1 MKSSKIIPDNYCVS
15 VIFHPTQYNS
25 NLLRYIF
32 SARHGLTRKEITT
45 SQYWDL
51 FRGFFFGVDPPNKF
65 NRYFQMKYLF
75 WFSGT
80 YTITLIETFIYRSI
94 NTVWIH
100 ILAPIVLIFLLLW
113 LNDMFWRV
121 WIQLC
126 HMKWPQLLFL

>member
-1 MKSSKIIPDNYCVS
+1 MKPSKTILANYYVS
-15 VIFHPTQYNS
+15 VSFHPTQYNS

-51 FRGFFFGVDPPNKF
+51 FRGFFFQVDPPNKF
-65 NRYFQMKYLF
+65 NRYFQMKYHF

-80 YTITLIETFIYRSI
+80 YTITLIGTFIYISI

-100 ILAPIVLIFLLLW
+100 ILAPIVLILLLLD
-113 LNDMFWRV
+113 LNEMFWYVCIR
-121 WIQLC
+121 LC
-126 HMKWPQLLFL
+126 YMKWPQLLFL